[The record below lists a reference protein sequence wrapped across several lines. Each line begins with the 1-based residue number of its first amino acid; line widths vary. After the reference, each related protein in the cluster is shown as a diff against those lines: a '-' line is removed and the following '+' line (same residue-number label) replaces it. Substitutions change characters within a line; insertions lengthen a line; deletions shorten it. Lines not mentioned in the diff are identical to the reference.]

1 MFLVPWFG
9 MESLLLGEL
18 SSLLSGTGFLLLVLC
33 ILLPLMISVRLGA
46 WASVIFIEL
55 SLIFIIVSAISFMRL
70 LFIVGMRPLGSGGIG
85 FGRTLW
91 CIPVSGSSPTY
102 FLLLAFSS
110 ERIILRLVVLRCLLI
125 RPGLMRNSERDTGLE
140 EFALEVDGWL
150 PLLPEVHLP
159 RLTGQM
165 LADVVR
171 RKGATAGSLA
181 GWRWR
186 ELKVLPVSWY
196 DGLSRILTKVEE
208 VGVWPDGLLDAYIA
222 LIPKSDGDATLFAR
236 GLAASSQ
243 SCIVF
248 GLVLVWGSWRIGLS
262 LGCLNL
268 SSVLVVVVGR
278 WKLGILL
285 LLILRRFLLVPLI
298 LMFISLLL
306 MSSSLS
312 TRLTGGS
319 WIGF

>member
-1 MFLVPWFG
+1 MYPVTFDDLSAVG
-9 MESLLLGEL
+9 GLGIGDFHRVVADIPHHL
-18 SSLLSGTGFLLLVLC
+18 SDFIHAIVVHRRDEAIWEWRNWIREDPMVHPCKWLQPDLFPHARVLQC
-33 ILLPLMISVRLGA
+33 KPHLTPG
-46 WASVIFIEL
+46 
-55 SLIFIIVSAISFMRL
+55 
-70 LFIVGMRPLGSGGIG
+70 GSGVLADPARIDEE
-85 FGRTLW
+85 FRKAWLPYF
-91 CIPVSGSSPTY
+91 CRSGQ
-102 FLLLAFSS
+102 
-110 ERIILRLVVLRCLLI
+110 
-125 RPGLMRNSERDTGLE
+125 RDTSLE
-140 EFALEVDGWL
+140 EFDVEGDGWL

-171 RKGATAGSLA
+171 RKGATARSLA
-181 GWRWR
+181 GWGWR

-222 LIPKSDGDATLFAR
+222 LIPKSDGDATPLAR

-278 WKLGILL
+278 WC
-285 LLILRRFLLVPLI
+285 R
-298 LMFISLLL
+298 
-306 MSSSLS
+306 
-312 TRLTGGS
+312 
-319 WIGF
+319 